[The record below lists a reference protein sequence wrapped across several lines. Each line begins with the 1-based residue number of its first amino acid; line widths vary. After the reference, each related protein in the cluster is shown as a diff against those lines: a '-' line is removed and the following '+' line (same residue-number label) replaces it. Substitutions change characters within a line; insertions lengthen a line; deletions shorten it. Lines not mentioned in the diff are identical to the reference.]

1 MANERLEN
9 LVKIRKL
16 KAEPA
21 SKEEIAGLLR
31 SGAARLEDS
40 KNKDLN

>member
-1 MANERLEN
+1 MS
-9 LVKIRKL
+9 
-16 KAEPA
+16 A
-21 SKEEIAGLLR
+21 SKISSRFGNSKLNPHPKKIAGLLR